1 MRVYRGLLL
10 AACVLVMSAGA
21 ASAATLRVGLQ
32 DDPDAMDPAI
42 GGTYTGRIV
51 FAAMCDKLVD
61 IDANLKIVPQLA
73 TAWSWSADNTALS
86 MTLRSGVT
94 FQDGTP
100 FDAAAVKFNIERMQT
115 MKDSRRKGELSPI
128 TSVEVVDPT
137 HVVLKLDKPYSPLL
151 SVLSDRAG
159 MMVSPAA
166 AAEGK
171 ELSAD
176 PV

>member
-1 MRVYRGLLL
+1 ML
-10 AACVLVMSAGA
+10 AACMLAMGAAG

-61 IDANLKIVPQLA
+61 IDANHNIVPQLA
-73 TAWSWSADNTALS
+73 TAWSWSADNQSLTL
-86 MTLRSGVT
+86 TLRDGVT

-115 MKDSRRKGELSPI
+115 MKDSRRKGELAPI
-128 TSVEVVDPT
+128 TGVDLVDPP
-137 HVVLKLDKPYSPLL
+137 HVVLKLDKP
-151 SVLSDRAG
+151 
-159 MMVSPAA
+159 
-166 AAEGK
+166 
-171 ELSAD
+171 
-176 PV
+176 